1 MNGKNRMLFRVIAG
15 GYLTYLGIDLLKNTI
30 SGQTDNPVMFGGF
43 GGAFLIIGVGY
54 ILYSLKRYRSS
65 EASEAE
71 EIEDAECP
79 EEETKELDDE
89 KESKEE

>member
-30 SGQTDNPVMFGGF
+30 SGQTDNPIMFGGF

-54 ILYSLKRYRSS
+54 ILYSLKRYKNN
-65 EASEAE
+65 EASETE

-79 EEETKELDDE
+79 EERTKELDDE